1 MVHTLAEDFAAEIAQ
16 LCATTVTDPQ
26 WRHFLDHHV
35 PRTDPQTSRLL
46 EGRALNMADRK
57 RDRLEQ
63 LYRLDPRVAPGPGTA
78 HGVLQAVNTYDQHD
92 GVVRGRRA
100 ERSSLKTITGEFG
113 KLDRLTWHTLQPL
126 LAEAA

>member
-16 LCATTVTDPQ
+16 LCATTVNDPQ

-35 PRTDPQTSRLL
+35 PRTDAQTNRLL

-63 LYRLDPRVAPGPGTA
+63 LYRLDPRVAPWVGTA

-92 GVVRGRRA
+92 GVIRGDRA
-100 ERSSLKTITGEFG
+100 ERNSLRTITGEFG
-113 KLDRLTWHTLQPL
+113 KLDRSTWHTLQPL